1 MNWNYRVMRHA
12 AETMKNPEKFEWF
25 SIHEVY
31 YNDDSPKDQAVTSDK
46 FGCTENPVTVE
57 GSSVQELRET
67 LLRMLDALDKPILE
81 YE

>member
-31 YNDDSPKDQAVTSDK
+31 YSDDSSKTLEVTSGRHGYTK
-46 FGCTENPVTVE
+46 NPIAVE
-57 GSSVQELRET
+57 GDSVEALRTT
-67 LLRMLDALDKPILE
+67 LLRMLEALDKPILE